1 MFMDLK
7 MIIMREHVEKLN
19 IKNRNKAPKNNQ
31 IEILELK
38 NHNLDVEIYGGG
50 GGLVPKW
57 CLALCDCMDCSPPGS
72 SVHGILQ
79 ARILEWVAIS
89 FSRGSS
95 RSRDWTWVSCLA
107 GGFFTTEPI
116 EIHRLGLNSRLDIAK
131 SGVRNKLVEILQP

>member
-72 SVHGILQ
+72 SIHGIFQ
-79 ARILEWVAIS
+79 ARVLEWGAIA
-89 FSRGSS
+89 FSGYACR
-95 RSRDWTWVSCLA
+95 
-107 GGFFTTEPI
+107 
-116 EIHRLGLNSRLDIAK
+116 H
-131 SGVRNKLVEILQP
+131 